1 MAEPDAGLPAA
12 TANQPTQRT
21 RRHWTVALGGFFVM
35 IGGSVPLSGLSFF
48 HPYVIAELFP
58 QRQSTYLWY
67 YTLMLIGI
75 VVSMMFIGR
84 ALLTRWGP
92 KPLMYVGSVIA
103 AAGLVLFSFAGSVL
117 AFYAAGIVLGIGCG
131 LSFQLVPI
139 IWVNNWFARR
149 KGTALGVVM
158 GGTGLGGAMWSFLI
172 PMISASAGWRTAY
185 LVTAAVVL
193 VVPPLAT
200 LLLIVDKPA
209 DVGLLPLG
217 ATGAEARAAAAE
229 DPSRLPGLT
238 YAEAVRSPWVW
249 VVFAAILALGVVHGA
264 AQILAVYLQGH
275 TVYADPTIP
284 LRRQPAE
291 QTAFFSALMTT
302 WTIGLIVFKPLLGW
316 LNDKVGMLLAML
328 LTLGAQSLTFLW
340 LPHMVYGSPVALMF
354 VAMVFM
360 AAGMSNGTVQPPLLV
375 AGAVG
380 PRDFGRIWSLLG
392 TAYLLGMAFGAP
404 LWGLVRD
411 VTGSYVPGFYVAP
424 VVLIGL
430 TVVAVVA
437 MRRAAAAQPPPPV
450 PAEPAEPAD
459 GPVEK
464 EQTS

>member
-1 MAEPDAGLPAA
+1 MAEPPTTGLAVTPAK
-12 TANQPTQRT
+12 QST

-67 YTLMLIGI
+67 YTLMLVGI
-75 VVSMMFIGR
+75 VLSMMFIGR

-103 AAGLVLFSFAGSVL
+103 AAGRVLFSFAGSVL
-117 AFYAAGIVLGIGCG
+117 AFYAAGVVLGIGCG

-139 IWVNNWFARR
+139 IWVNNWFTQR

-229 DPSRLPGLT
+229 DPSRLPGFT
-238 YAEAVRSPWVW
+238 YAQAVRSPWVW
-249 VVFAAILALGVVHGA
+249 LVFAAVVALGVVHGA

-284 LRRQPAE
+284 LRSQPAE

-316 LNDKVGMLLAML
+316 LNDKIGMLLAML

-392 TAYLLGMAFGAP
+392 TGYLLGMAFGAP
-404 LWGLVRD
+404 LWGLIRD
-411 VTGSYVPGFYVAP
+411 VTAP
-424 VVLIGL
+424 
-430 TVVAVVA
+430 TC
-437 MRRAAAAQPPPPV
+437 
-450 PAEPAEPAD
+450 PAS
-459 GPVEK
+459 
-464 EQTS
+464 TSHPSCSSA